1 MGQII
6 FYDIEF
12 INRQNDDVLIRITDR
27 KDYDYTG
34 FNDTTTISLTGYAP
48 ALELE
53 TFNVNEDKFNPIIGQ
68 RATIRFKSTDAVNFS
83 TFSSGED
90 YRFFVR
96 VSTGSDIIFNGWL
109 VMDDNQQPFLPS
121 GQEVV
126 LTATDNFGVLKD
138 VELSDFNGARPSG
151 KYRLIEIISWCLRK
165 TEGPYPGEGA
175 AIYDGIKV
183 AMNLFEFNHHSTV
196 DNCPLNQTYIDPV
209 IAFSKSATELE
220 DCHTVLSKILTSLMC
235 RVCQYNNYWYILRID
250 EYKNSAFVV
259 HNYQLGGTYIDRTL
273 GVTLDKD
280 LDGNDII
287 FIDAQSLQR
296 IQRPYKSTTIIAD
309 LELPEEFFTN
319 MFFERG
325 AVIDDVPPTRTFNL
339 DGWTLLNGEPGAYG
353 VTDSTFY
360 IERTY
365 TAEDYIDE
373 HYVVITPESGNSTLA
388 STDQSYIE
396 SEGAGICEKDKFTAQ
411 IDWRVMINPATASG
425 GGQYF
430 VMIFILHGDDGSYW
444 QLGNETLSDPST
456 PFKWWDT
463 SNFTVATSAGQID
476 ITWTDIEDEN
486 EWMTQEV
493 EAPPAPVTGTLTVR
507 LHQINQITGTTDL
520 KNIHYTNFEFN
531 YNPFLNGGYREKT
544 GLQFKMSS
552 DLNYAKKFEKQFYLL
567 DAPCKSY
574 RYAMHYEDSG
584 DYLLTSQWVDFA
596 MEQYAIPDLL
606 DFGYAFL
613 HWQCNA
619 VWNQNRLE
627 TWILNS
633 FLYGLD
639 VANGYVS
646 PIHKFS
652 IPSQLEPLS
661 RMSFIILSMRQNW
674 HDCTWQATV
683 AEINDSA
690 SVRQGGNS
698 NGENFEFK
706 YLEE

>member
-12 INRQNDDVLIRITDR
+12 QNKQGDDVLIRITDR

-34 FNDTTTISLTGYAP
+34 FNDTTTIPLIGYAP

-53 TFNVNEDKFNPIIGQ
+53 TFNTNEDKYNPIIGQ
-68 RATIRFKSTDAVNFS
+68 RATIRFKSTETVNFS

-96 VSTGSDIIFNGWL
+96 VTVNTTDIIFNGWL
-109 VMDDNQQPFLPS
+109 VMDDNSQLFLPA

-126 LTATDNFGVLKD
+126 LTATDNFGVLRD
-138 VELSDFNGARPSG
+138 IELSDFDGNRPEG
-151 KYRLIEIISWCLRK
+151 KHRIIEIISWCLRK
-165 TEGPYPGEGA
+165 TEGPYPSEGA

-196 DNCPLNQTYIDPV
+196 NNCPLNQTYID
-209 IAFSKSATELE
+209 IRTFEKGEELE
-220 DCHTVLSKILTSLMC
+220 DCHTVLTKILTSLMC

-250 EYKNSAFVV
+250 EYKNSAFVI

-280 LDGNDII
+280 LEADII
-287 FIDAQSLQR
+287 FIDAQTIQR
-296 IQRPYKSTTIIAD
+296 IQRPYKSTAITHE
-309 LELPEEFFTN
+309 LEFPDEFFPN
-319 MFFERG
+319 MSFERG
-325 AVIDDVPPTRTFNL
+325 TVTDDVTPTRTYDL
-339 DGWTLLNGEPGAYG
+339 DNWTLLRGEPGAY
-353 VTDSTFY
+353 VATTSTVR

-365 TAEDYIDE
+365 TAEDYVDE
-373 HYVVITPESGNSTLA
+373 HYIVITPISGEATLA
-388 STDQSYIE
+388 STDQTYIE
-396 SEGAGICEKDKFTAQ
+396 SEESGICIKDKFSAS
-411 IDWRVMINPATASG
+411 IDWRVPDG
-425 GGQYF
+425 GANGNQYF
-430 VMIFILHGDDGSYW
+430 ILLFIIHGDDGTYW
-444 QLGNETLSDPST
+444 QLGNETISDPST
-456 PFKWWDT
+456 PMKWWDT
-463 SNFTVATSAGQID
+463 SNFTVATGAGKIEID
-476 ITWTDIEDEN
+476 FTTIDE
-486 EWMTQEV
+486 TQWQTQTID
-493 EAPPAPVTGTLTVR
+493 APPAPVSGVLTAR
-507 LHQINQITGTTDL
+507 IHQLNQTNVAGDTKDIQYQNFDFTYEPYINGS
-520 KNIHYTNFEFN
+520 
-531 YNPFLNGGYREKT
+531 YRRFST
-544 GLQFKMSS
+544 VQFKMSS
-552 DLNYAKKFEKQFYLL
+552 SLLTAKKFEDQFYLF
-567 DAPCKSY
+567 DAPCSMYKG
-574 RYAMHYEDSG
+574 AMFYEDTG

-633 FLYGLD
+633 FLFGLD
-639 VANGYVS
+639 TANGYVS

-652 IPSQLEPLS
+652 AMSQSDPLS
-661 RMSFIILSMRQNW
+661 RMSFLILSMRQNW
-674 HDCTWQATV
+674 HDCTWQATL